1 MDNLPNPPY
10 RLCASACWPIVTD
23 EPKHRLFRKEV
34 KRHCKNACELTH
46 LVSQGRP
53 VDRVSG
59 LGGAKQIF
67 LGTTKLGGHKK
78 TGGTDPEFP
87 RGYGPVTRWS
97 VIQEDSI
104 ILLLL

>member
-1 MDNLPNPPY
+1 
-10 RLCASACWPIVTD
+10 
-23 EPKHRLFRKEV
+23 
-34 KRHCKNACELTH
+34 
-46 LVSQGRP
+46 VSQGRP

-87 RGYGPVTRWS
+87 RGYGPVTR
-97 VIQEDSI
+97 
-104 ILLLL
+104 